1 MIIHSI
7 SQMVTSQGKKQVKGA
22 KMKELL
28 VLEDVAIVI
37 IKGIIKDIG
46 PTQEILA
53 KYKDKSMTMISALGK
68 TVTPGY
74 VDSHSHFLFGGER
87 SGEYN
92 MRLAGASYVEIMEA
106 GGGIINSV
114 NATRD
119 ASYEELLVKGRKTL
133 KGMMAYGITTLEG
146 KSGYGLDMDTEIK
159 QLQVMKELKRHE
171 PVHIIPTFMGA
182 HSVPHEHKS
191 DPDKYIDWIIQDI
204 LPMIKEQ
211 ELASF
216 CDVFC
221 EDKVFSIEQ
230 SKRLLERAKS
240 LDLGVKLHADEIVD
254 LGGTSLGVE
263 LGATSVDHLLQVNEE
278 GIDCLAKGDTVATL
292 LPMTAFTLREPYAPA
307 RKLIDSG
314 AAVALATDYN
324 PGSCPS
330 FSLPL
335 LIALATIE
343 MKMSIEEVLTA
354 LTLNGAA
361 ALGLAHHIGTLEI
374 GKEGDLLIHDVDHYT
389 KIPYRVGENTVITV
403 IKSGVQTI

>member
-1 MIIHSI
+1 MIVHSI
-7 SQMVTSQGKKQVKGA
+7 SQMVTSQGKKAVKGA

-37 IKGIIKDIG
+37 VKGIIKDIG
-46 PTQEILA
+46 PTKEILK
-53 KYKDKSMTMISALGK
+53 KYEDKGMTMISALGK

-106 GGGIINSV
+106 GGGILNSV

-133 KGMMAYGITTLEG
+133 KGMMGYGITTLEG

-159 QLQVMKELKRHE
+159 QLKVMKELKRHE
-171 PVHIIPTFMGA
+171 PINIVPTFMGA

-191 DPDKYIDWIIQDI
+191 NPDNYIEWMMEEV

-221 EDKVFSIEQ
+221 EDKVFSIQQ
-230 SKRLLERAKS
+230 SRRLLEKAKS

-263 LGATSVDHLLQVNEE
+263 LGATSVDHLLQVNEK
-278 GIDCLAKGDTVATL
+278 GIERLADGDTVATL
-292 LPMTAFTLREPYAPA
+292 LPMTAFTLREAYAPA
-307 RKLIDSG
+307 RKLIDRG

-330 FSLPL
+330 YAVPL
-335 LIALATIE
+335 LIALATLE

-361 ALGLAHHIGTLEI
+361 AVGLAHHIGSLEV

-389 KIPYRVGENTVITV
+389 KIPYEVGKNTVISV
-403 IKSGVQTI
+403 IKSGLQVL